1 VEIKLNFTTSD
12 GVTLEF
18 AIVGEGIPIIFI
30 AGYSGHEYSWS
41 AQTDFLSEHG
51 FRCLHLDKRG
61 HGKNAAVISGLRISR
76 QAKDIKEM
84 VDLLGLD
91 SYHIISHSMG
101 CGVAFEYLSLFGV
114 DAIKSV
120 TFIDSSPKPINTPD
134 WQLGMHGLT
143 WQTLTEANT
152 TLANLSLIKNKI
164 DTDLL
169 RKMMRG
175 NQVFKFEETEPLLLD
190 LLTKDYRDVLKQTT
204 RPILF
209 ISGELSPLFPT
220 QLTAYYVQ
228 TAQHAQSFLAKGAGH
243 LPYAESPDETNQ
255 VLLDFLRENGC
266 R

>member
-1 VEIKLNFTTSD
+1 MNFTASD
-12 GVTLEF
+12 GLTLEF
-18 AIVGEGIPIIFI
+18 ASVGEGIPVIFI

-61 HGKNAAVISGLRISR
+61 HGKNADVISGLRISR

-84 VDLLGLD
+84 VELLELE

-101 CGVAFEYLSLFGV
+101 CGVAFEYISLFG
-114 DAIKSV
+114 DHDIKSV

-134 WQLGMHGLT
+134 WQLGMYGLT
-143 WQTLTEANT
+143 WQTITEANT
-152 TLANLSLIKNKI
+152 TLASLSLIKKKI
-164 DTDLL
+164 NTDLL

-175 NQVFKFEETEPLLLD
+175 NQVFKFEQTEPLLLD

-204 RPILF
+204 IPILF

-220 QLTAYYVQ
+220 QLTDYYVQ
-228 TAQHAQSFLAKGAGH
+228 TAKHAKSFLAKGSGH

-255 VLLDFLRENGC
+255 VLLAFLRENGGSEF
-266 R
+266 